1 MQTVRCRCGLGS
13 SACELGWFWWFW
25 LKGQGGNGGFLD
37 GERNQQLLGSRM
49 ERAAVRL
56 DWLNLWRV
64 LRKCGLLQMLNPII
78 KHGYA
83 YLEACAV
90 SVSTPLNGLL
100 INHAWSCS
108 CRDRRQR
115 SACLVPAQQ

>member
-1 MQTVRCRCGLGS
+1 V
-13 SACELGWFWWFW
+13 
-25 LKGQGGNGGFLD
+25 KGQGGNGGFLD

-56 DWLNLWRV
+56 DWLNFWRV
-64 LRKCGLLQMLNPII
+64 LSQCGLLQMLNPII

-90 SVSTPLNGLL
+90 SVSTPPSSLPTDHTMPLPVLVFVVIAG
-100 INHAWSCS
+100 C
-108 CRDRRQR
+108 CDRRLR
-115 SACLVPAQQ
+115 SACCSPAQQ